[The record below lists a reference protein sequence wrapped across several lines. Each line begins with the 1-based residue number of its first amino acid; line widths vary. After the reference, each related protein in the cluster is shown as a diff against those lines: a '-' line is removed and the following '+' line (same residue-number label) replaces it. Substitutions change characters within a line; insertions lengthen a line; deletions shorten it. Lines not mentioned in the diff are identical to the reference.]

1 MNLEECLK
9 QMVEKKASD
18 LFVAVGVP
26 PMMKSDGEMVSV
38 TDEILSAEAA
48 QEVVLSIMTDEQ
60 KEKFLKSKE
69 LNFAIYREGLGRFR
83 VSAFQQRSV
92 VGAVLRRIETKI
104 PILEELGVPK
114 ILSEFSLTKRG
125 LIILVGATGAGKSS
139 TLAAMIGYRNTHTK
153 GHIISIEDPI
163 EFVHEHKGCI
173 ITQREVGVD
182 TESFEVA
189 LKNTLRQAPDVILI
203 GEIRSQETMNH
214 AIAFAETGHL
224 CLATLH
230 ANNANQAL
238 DRIVNFFP
246 HEMQHQL
253 WMDLSLNLKAII
265 AQQLIPMKDGHGRV
279 PAIEILINTPVVS
292 EHIRKGDVNLLKDFM
307 TKSNELGMQT
317 FDQALYRLYSDGKIS
332 YESALKHADSENE
345 IRLMIK
351 LKQGQGGGPGV
362 PGTMPKFSMVEDPKP
377 PASPS
382 GEDSSGASD
391 DYKPSSD

>member
-1 MNLEECLK
+1 MSLDVWLK
-9 QMVEKKASD
+9 QMVEKKGSD
-18 LFVAVGVP
+18 LFIAVGVP
-26 PMMKSDGEMVSV
+26 AKMKCHGEMVNLS
-38 TDEILSAEAA
+38 DEILSPESTQAI
-48 QEVVLSIMTDEQ
+48 VLSLMNEEQ
-60 KEKFLKSKE
+60 KENFLKSKE
-69 LNFAIYREGLGRFR
+69 LNFAINQPGLGRFR

-92 VGAVLRRIETKI
+92 IGAVLRRIETRI
-104 PILEELGVPK
+104 PVLEELGVPK
-114 ILSEFSLTKRG
+114 ILSDLALTQRG

-139 TLAAMIGYRNTHTK
+139 TLAAMIGYRNANTK
-153 GHIISIEDPI
+153 GHIISIEEPI

-203 GEIRSQETMNH
+203 GEIRSQETMNY

-265 AQQLIPMKDGHGRV
+265 AQQLIPTQDGQGRV

-292 EHIRKGDVNLLKDFM
+292 EHIRKGEVNVLKEFM

-317 FDQALYRLYSDGKIS
+317 FDQALFKLYSEGKIS
-332 YESALKHADSENE
+332 YEAALKHADSENE

-351 LKQGQGGGPGV
+351 LKKGGV
-362 PGTMPKFSMVEDPKP
+362 SETSSQLSMVDDKASLDAPTGLKP
-377 PASPS
+377 FSDVLS
-382 GEDSSGASD
+382 LDD
-391 DYKPSSD
+391 DYKPSPD